1 MASSEDLP
9 QTAAP
14 APGAFQEVF
23 RRRFAEGADAIVCIN
38 LSSGVSATME
48 SSELAAREV
57 DGDVRV
63 VDSRS
68 VTAGLGVM
76 VQAAAQAAARGAS
89 TDEVVTLVEGM
100 RDRTRVFGA
109 IDTLENLKKGGRI
122 GNAQALLGSML
133 SIKPLIDI
141 SSGVVEE
148 AGRQRTRNC
157 LLYTSPSPRDQRGSR
172 MPSSA

>member
-1 MASSEDLP
+1 MTVRIVTDSASDLTPGEAEALEVDVVPLSIRFGEEVFLDREELEVEDFYRRMASSKDLP

-14 APGAFQEVF
+14 SPGAFQEVF

-76 VQAAAQAAARGAS
+76 VQAAAQAAA
-89 TDEVVTLVEGM
+89 
-100 RDRTRVFGA
+100 
-109 IDTLENLKKGGRI
+109 
-122 GNAQALLGSML
+122 
-133 SIKPLIDI
+133 
-141 SSGVVEE
+141 
-148 AGRQRTRNC
+148 C
-157 LLYTSPSPRDQRGSR
+157 LLYTSPSPRDRSLAR

>member
-1 MASSEDLP
+1 MTVRIVTDSASDLTPGEAEALGVDIVPLSIRFGEEVFLDREELDVEEFYRRMASSEDLP

-23 RRRFAEGADAIVCIN
+23 RRLFAEGADAIVCIN

-76 VQAAAQAAARGAS
+76 VKAAAQAA
-89 TDEVVTLVEGM
+89 
-100 RDRTRVFGA
+100 
-109 IDTLENLKKGGRI
+109 
-122 GNAQALLGSML
+122 L
-133 SIKPLIDI
+133 SLIHI
-141 SSGVVEE
+141 
-148 AGRQRTRNC
+148 
-157 LLYTSPSPRDQRGSR
+157 
-172 MPSSA
+172 